1 MAIDAERDVAGPA
14 EPLAAV
20 DDVLD
25 SGQAGG
31 KIIRGGAVRTASYV
45 GGILV
50 GLVSTPFMVRHLGV
64 VDFGRYVTVTSL
76 IFIVAGLTE
85 GGLTSIGV
93 REYAVRDAAGGAA
106 LMRQLLGLRIVL
118 TGAGVIAALCWALL
132 AGYTDVVVVGTAVSG
147 LGLLLVNYHG
157 AFYVPLS
164 VRLRLGTLALI
175 DLFRQ
180 VLTAAF
186 IILLVLA
193 GASLGAFF
201 WVSVAV
207 GALTLALVLFI
218 VRGTTPVLPSASP
231 RQWGELLRE
240 SLPFAAA
247 VAVGV
252 LYFRVAVI
260 LMSVVASGFETGLY
274 SVGFR
279 IIELVSGVPWLLIS
293 AALPVLTRAA
303 RADAERM
310 QYTMQRLFEVSLIL
324 GTSVAIGVGLGAP
337 FAIAVVGG
345 HKFDDAIPVLSILG
359 VAMVGTFLVATWS
372 HGLLS
377 LRRNRALLFAN
388 ALALVVGIALTL
400 ALAPDHGAVGGAIA
414 TTVTE
419 FVLAGTYAVLL
430 VRGRRDLRPSL
441 AIVPRVLLAAALA
454 VGPMLL
460 LGLPSVVKAIVASVV
475 FFAVVLA
482 TRAVPPE
489 VMEAMRRRV

>member
-1 MAIDAERDVAGPA
+1 MATEERDVAGPA

-31 KIIRGGAVRTASYV
+31 KIIRGGALRTASYV
-45 GGILV
+45 GGILL

-93 REYAVRDAAGGAA
+93 REFATHDAAGQAR
-106 LMRQLLGLRIVL
+106 LMRQLLGLRVVL
-118 TGAGVIAALCWALL
+118 SLVGAACAVVWALIV
-132 AGYTDVVVVGTAVSG
+132 GYADVVVVGTLVSG
-147 LGLLLVNYHG
+147 LGLLLTNYHG

-164 VRLRLGTLALI
+164 VRLRLASLAFI

-180 VLTAAF
+180 VMTAAF
-186 IILLVLA
+186 IIGLVIVGARLA
-193 GASLGAFF
+193 AFF

-207 GALTLALVLFI
+207 GVLTLVLVFAI
-218 VRGTTPVLPSASP
+218 VRGTVPRAPSFRP
-231 RQWGELLRE
+231 REWWELLRE

-247 VAVGV
+247 MAVGV

-260 LMSVVASGFETGLY
+260 LMSVVSTGHETGLY
-274 SVGFR
+274 GLGFR

-324 GTSVAIGVGLGAP
+324 GTWVAISVGLGAP
-337 FAIAVVGG
+337 FAIDVVGG
-345 HKFDDAIPVLSILG
+345 SKFEDAVPVLSILG
-359 VAMVGTFLVATWS
+359 VAMIGTFLVATWS

-377 LRRNRALLFAN
+377 LRRNRDLLLANLLALLVGVALTV
-388 ALALVVGIALTL
+388 ALASS
-400 ALAPDHGAVGGAIA
+400 HGAVGGAIA
-414 TTVTE
+414 TTATE
-419 FVLAGTYAVLL
+419 FVLAGTYVVLL
-430 VRGRRDLRPSL
+430 VRHRRDLRPEL
-441 AIVPRVLLAAALA
+441 GVVPKVALAAVVAL
-454 VGPMLL
+454 VPCLVISP
-460 LGLPSVVKAIVASVV
+460 PSVVSAIVASGL
-475 FFAVVLA
+475 FFVVLVL
-482 TRAVPPE
+482 TRGVPGE
-489 VMEAMRRRV
+489 VLDALRRRL

>member
-1 MAIDAERDVAGPA
+1 MSTEDRDVAGPA

-45 GGILV
+45 GGILL

-64 VDFGRYVTVTSL
+64 VDFGLYITVTSL

-93 REYAVRDAAGGAA
+93 REYAVRDDARRAR
-106 LMRQLLGLRIVL
+106 LMRQLLGLRVVL
-118 TGAGVIAALCWALL
+118 TGAGVIAALCWVLL
-132 AGYTDVVVVGTAVSG
+132 AGYANVVVVGTVVSG
-147 LGLLLVNYHG
+147 FGLLLANYHG

-175 DLFRQ
+175 DIFRQ
-180 VLTAAF
+180 ALTAAF
-186 IILLVLA
+186 IILLVLV

-207 GALTLALVLFI
+207 GALTIVLVLVL
-218 VRGTTPVLPSASP
+218 VRGTTPLLPSFSL
-231 RQWGELLRE
+231 RGWGELLRE

-247 VAVGV
+247 MAVGV

-260 LMSVVASGFETGLY
+260 LMSVVASGYETGLY
-274 SVGFR
+274 SLGFR

-293 AALPVLTRAA
+293 AALPILTRAA

-324 GTSVAIGVGLGAP
+324 GTWVAIGVGLGSP
-337 FAIAVVGG
+337 FAIEVVGG
-345 HKFDDAIPVLSILG
+345 SKFDDAVPVLSILAVG
-359 VAMVGTFLVATWS
+359 MVGTFLVATWS

-388 ALALVVGIALTL
+388 LLALCVGVGLTL
-400 ALAPDHGAVGGAIA
+400 VLAPDHGAVGGAIA
-414 TTVTE
+414 TTATE
-419 FVLAGTYAVLL
+419 FVLAATYAVLL

-441 AIVPRVLLAAALA
+441 SVVPRVVLAAALA

-460 LGLPSVVKAIVASVV
+460 LGPPSVVAAVVASAV
-475 FFAVVLA
+475 FFAVLLA
-482 TRAVPPE
+482 TRALPPE
-489 VMEAMRRRV
+489 VIQALRRRV